1 MYQNDMRQGQ
11 TGKLTADLLFT
22 ADGVFEKLERWHSLR
37 RSGYGMTILT
47 GNSCGCVWIK
57 DLLRCAQIHKARL
70 LALRTMMKLEAKG
83 LKMSRGRTAMA
94 IVKQEFGFKGNR
106 AKIQAQLEAI
116 IDAMPDTP

>member
-22 ADGVFEKLERWHSLR
+22 ADGVFEKLVRWHSLR
-37 RSGYGMTILT
+37 MSG
-47 GNSCGCVWIK
+47 CGCVWIK